1 MIPNL
6 DTQLEDLEQN
16 NDQTEK
22 KLKINKDD
30 EDEVQIEKTE
40 NNIRF

>member
-6 DTQLEDLEQN
+6 DPQLEDLEQN

-30 EDEVQIEKTE
+30 EDEV
-40 NNIRF
+40 